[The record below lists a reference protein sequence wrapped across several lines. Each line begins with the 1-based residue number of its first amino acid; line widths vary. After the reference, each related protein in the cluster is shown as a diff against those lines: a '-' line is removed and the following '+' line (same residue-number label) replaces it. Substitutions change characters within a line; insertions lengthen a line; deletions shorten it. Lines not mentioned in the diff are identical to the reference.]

1 MTPVKGPK
9 IRRPESH
16 WPTPAELVDLIQ
28 AARGT
33 AWEIPML
40 LAATT
45 GARRSEVL
53 GVAWQDVDLNAGT
66 VSIVRGVQR
75 AVDPRSS
82 EDIVFTPLKTKRARR
97 KVQLPAFAL
106 VRLKEHRRD
115 QLERRSN
122 QGAGWRD
129 PVDEIGE
136 PIAMVCERGDG
147 FLIHPDSFTH
157 AFKRL
162 VRQAGL
168 HPATRLHDVRHAV
181 ATELG
186 RRGVHSVVV
195 SAVLGHASPAFTLA
209 VYQHVWREGPSE
221 AADALEQAFRSAR
234 SEVGNPLAIEV
245 DRASSSP

>member
-1 MTPVKGPK
+1 
-9 IRRPESH
+9 
-16 WPTPAELVDLIQ
+16 
-28 AARGT
+28 
-33 AWEIPML
+33 ML

-45 GARRSEVL
+45 RARRSEVL
-53 GVAWQDVDLNAGT
+53 GVAWGDVDLRAGT
-66 VSIVRGVQR
+66 VFIVRGVQR
-75 AVDPRSS
+75 ALDPQSS
-82 EDIVFTPLKTKRARR
+82 NDVVFTPLKTKRAWRQ
-97 KVQLPAFAL
+97 VQLPEFAL
-106 VRLKEHRRD
+106 ARLREHRRD
-115 QLERRSN
+115 QLERRS
-122 QGAGWRD
+122 QKGAEWRD
-129 PVDEIGE
+129 PVDEIAE

-209 VYQHVWREGPSE
+209 VYQHAWREGPSE
-221 AADALEQAFRSAR
+221 AADALEQAFRSVRAG
-234 SEVGNPLAIEV
+234 VGNPLALGFRGV
-245 DRASSSP
+245 NPVAKDCCRRVALRLPRAQSRRLSGPAR